1 MSTWKHA
8 PRSVTPWASHA
19 AELAMR
25 LFLDANILFLAG
37 YSRSSPVH
45 DLLALRRAGRCELV
59 TSVYASAEAR
69 RNLAVKGPVD
79 AMDAFGTALADVA
92 SVAEAGAPAL
102 ERAKACRLA
111 DAADVPILAAA
122 IQCRS
127 DVLVTGD
134 RRAFGRY
141 FRTTLAG
148 VEILVLRDALR
159 RVLQLPLN
167 DE

>member
-1 MSTWKHA
+1 
-8 PRSVTPWASHA
+8 
-19 AELAMR
+19 MR

-45 DLLALRRAGRCELV
+45 DLLALRRAGRCDLV
-59 TSVYASAEAR
+59 TSAYAIEEAR

-79 AMDAFGTALADVA
+79 AMEAFGAALTDVV

-102 ERAKACRLA
+102 ERAVASRLT
-111 DAADVPILAAA
+111 DATDVPILAAA

-159 RVLQLPLN
+159 RVLGLPLI
-167 DE
+167 DG